1 MRLSPI
7 RRVLQNDWVAA
18 VRLPR
23 SCSRCRGTKAAFERV
38 RHCAEAVVTPES
50 ENYLTHRSVRFYD
63 CYVAVAH
70 QTDRSLRTSAAA
82 TEAHT
87 YANRPAGRPPRGA
100 VLLICQ
106 PSREAE
112 WRFCGVG
119 RPAWMPGEP
128 RWAMDGPWR
137 RAHGAEPERGN
148 LSAAKAVRWGESAL
162 VTLPLC
168 KVTRCK
174 SETNIPV
181 IRKCRICTRWIS
193 YLQINNAPVANQ
205 ARAALVRYQRV

>member
-1 MRLSPI
+1 M
-7 RRVLQNDWVAA
+7 N
-18 VRLPR
+18 
-23 SCSRCRGTKAAFERV
+23 
-38 RHCAEAVVTPES
+38 H
-50 ENYLTHRSVRFYD
+50 LTHRSVRFYD
-63 CYVAVAH
+63 CCVAVAH

-82 TEAHT
+82 TDAHT

-148 LSAAKAVRWGESAL
+148 LSAAKAVRWGESVL

-174 SETNIPV
+174 SETNISV
-181 IRKCRICTRWIS
+181 RRKCRICTRWIS
-193 YLQINNAPVANQ
+193 YLQLNNAPVANQ
-205 ARAALVRYQRV
+205 TRAALVRYQRIQRFVDITLGQLKGAVACRD

>member
-1 MRLSPI
+1 MKAKRRTKRLI
-7 RRVLQNDWVAA
+7 LKAKGQ
-18 VRLPR
+18 PR
-23 SCSRCRGTKAAFERV
+23 SCSRCRGTKAAFESV
-38 RHCAEAVVTPES
+38 RHCDEAVVTPES
-50 ENYLTHRSVRFYD
+50 EIYLTHRSVRFYD
-63 CYVAVAH
+63 CCVAVAH

-148 LSAAKAVRWGESAL
+148 LSEAKSVRWGDDYL
-162 VTLPLC
+162 VPFWSFKKGLAVRAKPIFQLD
-168 KVTRCK
+168 
-174 SETNIPV
+174 TNAG
-181 IRKCRICTRWIS
+181 
-193 YLQINNAPVANQ
+193 Y
-205 ARAALVRYQRV
+205 VRGGSVV

>member
-1 MRLSPI
+1 MN
-7 RRVLQNDWVAA
+7 Q
-18 VRLPR
+18 
-23 SCSRCRGTKAAFERV
+23 E
-38 RHCAEAVVTPES
+38 
-50 ENYLTHRSVRFYD
+50 
-63 CYVAVAH
+63 
-70 QTDRSLRTSAAA
+70 TSHDAPDTQQARA
-82 TEAHT
+82 
-87 YANRPAGRPPRGA
+87 ANRSQPSCLGSGYRDCAAHNYTEQAGRPPRGA

-181 IRKCRICTRWIS
+181 SHKCRICTRRIS
-193 YLQINNAPVANQ
+193 YLQLNNAPVANQ